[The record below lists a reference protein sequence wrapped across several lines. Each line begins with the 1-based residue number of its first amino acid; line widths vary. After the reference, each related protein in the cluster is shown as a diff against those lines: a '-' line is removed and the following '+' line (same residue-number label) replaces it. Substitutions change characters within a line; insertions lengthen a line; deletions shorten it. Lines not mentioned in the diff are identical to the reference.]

1 MTAQAQP
8 GPQSCPERKR
18 LLEAI
23 KVSGERIV
31 PLRSEEIEAVEK
43 DDTARLQ
50 RIWRD
55 LDRAIALHDSLVE
68 EFNGHVEEHGCP
80 AVSR

>member
-1 MTAQAQP
+1 MPQAQP
-8 GPQSCPERKR
+8 AACPERQR

-23 KVSGERIV
+23 KLSGERIP
-31 PLRSEEIEAVEK
+31 PLRSEEIEALQT
-43 DDTARLQ
+43 DDMARLK

-68 EFNGHVEEHGCP
+68 EFKGHVEEHRC
-80 AVSR
+80 